1 MDISNTYFFINHQ
14 TIKTMKKNIYRWLA
28 GAMSAAAMCLSAQN
42 AQAQVEYVDDYI
54 CIEDFSIA
62 PGQTAPLTVWIN
74 SYCTWQ
80 SAITHVELPKGLVIE
95 KIDPEE
101 VDPEAFTFGYL
112 CINPNDNTRDY
123 VALSRDFAD
132 PSYMDE
138 DYLSELESERK
149 QDPTLETMCILGY
162 CFINGNDACTVVQ
175 NDNYWTDVHNGMH
188 PLLQYRVRATDELE
202 DNAVITT
209 RVLFVGNKLQGYVG
223 QEINNQF
230 NGTPKECRVRLVVD
244 PEVNADVNGDGTVD
258 IDDVNI
264 VVNEM
269 LRK

>member
-1 MDISNTYFFINHQ
+1 
-14 TIKTMKKNIYRWLA
+14 MKKNYYRWLG
-28 GAMSAAAMCLSAQN
+28 GAICAAAMCLGAQSAQ
-42 AQAQVEYVDDYI
+42 AEVEYVDDYI

-74 SYCTWQ
+74 SYCTWET
-80 SAITHVELPKGLVIE
+80 AITHVELPKGLVIE
-95 KIDPEE
+95 KISPEE
-101 VDPEAFTFGYL
+101 VDPEAFTFGYM
-112 CINPNDNTRDY
+112 CNDDTRDY

-138 DYLSELESERK
+138 DYLCELEDERK
-149 QDPTLETMCILGY
+149 HDPTLETMCILSY
-162 CFINGNDACTVVQ
+162 KFINGNDACTMVH

-188 PLLQYRVRATDELE
+188 PLLQYRVRATEELE

-230 NGTPKECRVRLVVD
+230 NGTPKQCRVHLVVD

-258 IDDVNI
+258 IDDVNA
-264 VVNEM
+264 VVNA
-269 LRK
+269 LLAK

>member
-1 MDISNTYFFINHQ
+1 
-14 TIKTMKKNIYRWLA
+14 MKKNYYRWLG
-28 GAMSAAAMCLSAQN
+28 GAICAAAMCLGAQSAQ
-42 AQAQVEYVDDYI
+42 AEVEYVDDYI

-101 VDPEAFTFGYL
+101 VDPEAFTFGYI
-112 CINPNDNTRDY
+112 CNNVNTRDD

-223 QEINNQF
+223 QEMNNQF
-230 NGTPKECRVRLVVD
+230 NGTPKQYRVHLVVD

>member
-1 MDISNTYFFINHQ
+1 
-14 TIKTMKKNIYRWLA
+14 MKLKSFRWLA
-28 GAMSAAAMCLSAQN
+28 GAMCAAAICLGAQSAQ
-42 AQAQVEYVDDYI
+42 AAQVEYVDDYI

-101 VDPEAFTFGYL
+101 VDPEAFTFGYI
-112 CINPNDNTRDY
+112 CNNDNTRDY

-138 DYLSELESERK
+138 DYLWELEQERK
-149 QDPTLETMCILGY
+149 HDPTLETMCILGY
-162 CFINGNDACTVVQ
+162 CFLNGNDACTMVQ

-188 PLLQYRVRATDELE
+188 PLLQYRVRATEELE

-209 RVLFVGNKLQGYVG
+209 RVAFIGNKLQCYQG
-223 QEINNQF
+223 QEMNYRF
-230 NGTPKECRVRLVVD
+230 EGTPKECRVRRVD
-244 PEVNADVNGDGTVD
+244 APVVNADVNGDGVVD

-264 VVNEM
+264 VVNKM
-269 LRK
+269 LSK